1 MKSLKPH
8 FDAIYFLKRCWV
20 KSIFSNEWR
29 LWLFPCYWK
38 RSSPWKVQRVFI
50 YIIQTH
56 VPRITFKNKW
66 LHNIVALKARRTF
79 CLASVNN
86 LTGKWTSQ
94 VNIFTLM
101 HQFQYFWTTTQSGLQ
116 SAPQTHTHSSIIAT
130 NFSQSHY
137 ISTLIIKNVNDF
149 LSGLTWQK
157 VVPLKPVGGEVR
169 VKGDVLRLGVSCCI
183 FGQILCKPLTA
194 AEEAAWSWISEHRFV
209 PKVSTVLS
217 SDGDD
222 GAQAFCLAHNLQ

>member
-1 MKSLKPH
+1 MS
-8 FDAIYFLKRCWV
+8 DGCDYFLVIEKGRVHEKC
-20 KSIFSNEWR
+20 
-29 LWLFPCYWK
+29 
-38 RSSPWKVQRVFI
+38 RVFI
-50 YIIQTH
+50 YMIQTH

-149 LSGLTWQK
+149 FIGTNLTKSSSTETCWWWGQGEGRR
-157 VVPLKPVGGEVR
+157 LKTGCE
-169 VKGDVLRLGVSCCI
+169 LLHI
-183 FGQILCKPLTA
+183 WTNTL
-194 AEEAAWSWISEHRFV
+194 
-209 PKVSTVLS
+209 
-217 SDGDD
+217 
-222 GAQAFCLAHNLQ
+222 